1 MLVANEIE
9 SQLGAS
15 IVTDIETAIA
25 RGLAVA
31 EHSAHPH
38 LVIEAMRYL
47 LLQML
52 AAAVITP
59 IDGAKNRARDLG
71 LDLVDLV
78 DEAVASQDLATD

>member
-1 MLVANEIE
+1 MLEADEIE
-9 SQLGAS
+9 KRLGAS
-15 IVTDIETAIA
+15 VVTDIETAIT

-31 EHSAHPH
+31 ERSAHPH
-38 LVIEAMRYL
+38 QVIDAMRCL

-59 IDGAKNRARDLG
+59 ADGARQRARDLG

-78 DEAVASQDLATD
+78 DEALAG